1 MQYTSTILYAMFLSK
16 LHTAIGQG
24 HFSKQAF
31 FPRDLKVL
39 TYEMHSVTG
48 LASFAS
54 VKAPVQL
61 QPQSVTGSK
70 MFLAAQLS
78 PLTFLR
84 QDISLPLLFD
94 TETLA

>member
-1 MQYTSTILYAMFLSK
+1 MQYTSTILYAMFLSE

-48 LASFAS
+48 LASSAS
-54 VKAPVQL
+54 VEAPVK
-61 QPQSVTGSK
+61 PQSVTKSK

-84 QDISLPLLFD
+84 QNISLPLLFD